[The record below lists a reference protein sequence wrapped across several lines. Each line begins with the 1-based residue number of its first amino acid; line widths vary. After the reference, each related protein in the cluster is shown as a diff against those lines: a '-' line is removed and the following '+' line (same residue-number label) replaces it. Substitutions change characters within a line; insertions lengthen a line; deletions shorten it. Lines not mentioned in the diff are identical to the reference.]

1 MGSQQDWP
9 PHEMNTEPR
18 RPDPELLLR
27 QVESEEAR
35 QKRGS
40 LKVFLG
46 YASGVGK
53 SFRMLDEARRRKE
66 RGEDLVVVGTQA
78 DRSTEVDGLL
88 GGCEVIPLKQVNGVP
103 VLDMEKILQRK
114 PGVAVIDGLAFE
126 NPPGWPTHSRWQD
139 VERLLDEGIS
149 VITSLNIQY
158 IAERAD
164 QIAKI
169 RGRRAPVTVP
179 ESFLHRA
186 DEIVVVDAP
195 PEYCIDRANQLGAS
209 AEDLQAMEKQLS
221 ELREI
226 ALLLAADVVEHQL
239 EKYLTDRGLEQSYGT
254 QERILVC
261 ITPRGDASTMIRRG
275 RRQADRFHGELYV
288 AYVDQP
294 DLAGPDRKALD
305 ENLAL
310 ANSLGAKVEVLDGE
324 NTVQVI
330 LRFARSHG
338 ITQIFVGH
346 SGRTGWWDRLR
357 GNPVERLIQESEG
370 IDVRI
375 FPN

>member
-1 MGSQQDWP
+1 
-9 PHEMNTEPR
+9 
-18 RPDPELLLR
+18 
-27 QVESEEAR
+27 
-35 QKRGS
+35 
-40 LKVFLG
+40 
-46 YASGVGK
+46 
-53 SFRMLDEARRRKE
+53 MLDMA
-66 RGEDLVVVGTQA
+66 A
-78 DRSTEVDGLL
+78 
-88 GGCEVIPLKQVNGVP
+88 
-103 VLDMEKILQRK
+103 ILQRK
-114 PGVAVIDGLAFE
+114 PGVAVIDGLAYE
-126 NPPGWPTHSRWQD
+126 NPPGWPTRSRWQD
-139 VERLLDEGIS
+139 VEHLLEEGIS

-158 IAERAD
+158 IEERAD
-164 QIAKI
+164 QIEKI

-179 ESFLHRA
+179 ESFLRRA

-195 PEYCIDRANQLGAS
+195 PEYCIDRANQLGSS

-275 RRQADRFHGELYV
+275 RRQADRFHGELHV

-294 DLAGPDRKALD
+294 RLGRCRIARLWTTIWRW
-305 ENLAL
+305 LAL
-310 ANSLGAKVEVLDGE
+310 CSAKVEVLDGE

-330 LRFARSHG
+330 LRFARAHG

-346 SGRTGWWDRLR
+346 SGRTGWWDRLQ
-357 GNPVERLIQESEG
+357 GNPVERLILASEG

>member
-1 MGSQQDWP
+1 M
-9 PHEMNTEPR
+9 TVEPR
-18 RPDPELLLR
+18 RPDPELLLK
-27 QVESEEAR
+27 QVEAEEAR
-35 QKRGS
+35 EKRGS

-66 RGEDLVVVGTQA
+66 RGEDLVVVGTQSQ
-78 DRSTEVDGLL
+78 RSEEVDSLL
-88 GGCEVIPLKQVNGVP
+88 GSCEVIPLKQVYGVP
-103 VLDMEKILQRK
+103 VLDMERILQRK
-114 PGVAVIDGLAFE
+114 PGVAVIDGLAYE

-139 VERLLDEGIS
+139 VEYLLEHGIS

-158 IAERAD
+158 IEERAE

-179 ESFLHRA
+179 ESFLRRA

-195 PEYCIDRANQLGAS
+195 PEYCIDRANQLGGS

-261 ITPRGDASTMIRRG
+261 ITPRGDASTMIQRG
-275 RRQADRFHGELYV
+275 RRQADRFHGELHV

-294 DLAGPDRKALD
+294 NLAGPDRKALED
-305 ENLAL
+305 NLAL
-310 ANSLGAKVEVLDGE
+310 AHSLGAKVEVLDGE

-357 GNPVERLIQESEG
+357 GNPVERLILESEG

>member
-1 MGSQQDWP
+1 M
-9 PHEMNTEPR
+9 EPR

-35 QKRGS
+35 RKRGS

-66 RGEDLVVVGTQA
+66 RGEDIVVVGTQPELSTDV
-78 DRSTEVDGLL
+78 DRLL
-88 GGCEVIPLKQVNGVP
+88 GQCELIPLKQVSGVA
-103 VLDMEKILQRK
+103 VLDMERILQRK
-114 PGVAVIDGLAFE
+114 PGVAVVDGLAYA
-126 NPPGWPTHSRWQD
+126 NPPGWPTQSRWQD
-139 VERLLDEGIS
+139 VERLLDAGIS

-158 IAERAD
+158 IAERAE
-164 QIAKI
+164 QIEKI
-169 RGRRAPVTVP
+169 RGKRAPVTVP

-186 DEIVVVDAP
+186 DEVVVVDAP

-209 AEDLQAMEKQLS
+209 SEDLMEMQTKLS

-226 ALLLAADVVEHQL
+226 ALLLAADVVDHQL
-239 EKYLTDRGLEQSYGT
+239 EKYLTDRGLEQSYHT

-261 ITPRGDASTMIRRG
+261 ITPRGDASTMLRRG
-275 RRQADRFHGELYV
+275 RRQADRFHGELIV

-294 DLAGPDRKALD
+294 NLPEPDRKALED
-305 ENLAL
+305 NLAL
-310 ANSLGAKVEVLDGE
+310 ARSLNAKVEVLDGE
-324 NTVQVI
+324 NTVKVI
-330 LRFARSHG
+330 LRFARAHG

-357 GNPVERLIQESEG
+357 GNPVEQLVLESEG

>member
-1 MGSQQDWP
+1 
-9 PHEMNTEPR
+9 
-18 RPDPELLLR
+18 LL
-27 QVESEEAR
+27 E
-35 QKRGS
+35 
-40 LKVFLG
+40 
-46 YASGVGK
+46 
-53 SFRMLDEARRRKE
+53 
-66 RGEDLVVVGTQA
+66 
-78 DRSTEVDGLL
+78 
-88 GGCEVIPLKQVNGVP
+88 
-103 VLDMEKILQRK
+103 
-114 PGVAVIDGLAFE
+114 
-126 NPPGWPTHSRWQD
+126 
-139 VERLLDEGIS
+139 EGIS

-164 QIAKI
+164 QIEKI
-169 RGRRAPVTVP
+169 RGRRPTVTVP
-179 ESFLHRA
+179 ESFVRRA

-195 PEYCIDRANQLGAS
+195 PEYCIDKANQLGAS
-209 AEDLQAMEKQLS
+209 AEDLEAMEKQLS

-275 RRQADRFHGELYV
+275 RRQADRFHGELHV

-294 DLAGPDRKALD
+294 GLAGPDLKALED
-305 ENLAL
+305 NLAL
-310 ANSLGAKVEVLDGE
+310 ARSLNAKVEVLDGE

-330 LRFARSHG
+330 LRFARAHG

-346 SGRTGWWDRLR
+346 SGRTGWWDRLQ
-357 GNPVERLIQESEG
+357 GNPVERLVLASEG